1 MRILL
6 FRASENV
13 MSGFCEDANIIFFS
27 CPCTPRS
34 VGNTVYL
41 GLFAI
46 WPFSLNSYPST
57 VRYELIASTYT
68 LLSTISRS
76 SVSSFHSILLIPGE
90 TYCSMKSINLSSS
103 TSRRF
108 RRWNKTL
115 FHVQSLFI
123 SMCFRTSSRN
133 VVYLWS
139 SDDIFSASGNTFLT
153 NSDAS
158 KSPTMFP
165 RAIRSFKIRRRV
177 SFWICMHF
185 LLPHNILCISAT
197 APILC
202 CLPPTT

>member
-76 SVSSFHSILLIPGE
+76 SVSSFQ
-90 TYCSMKSINLSSS
+90 SS